1 MDWVR
6 VAACWVLVMLAV
18 SDLRSRRLSN
28 FGVAS
33 FAALYFVD
41 ALLTGSAPFSLTVHT
56 LTGGLSLALAALLFR
71 LGWLGGG
78 DAKLAAAVFLWSGPT
93 LATQVFFIVSVSG
106 LAIGLAV
113 IACGVLARH
122 HAPTADRL
130 AWLAPARGVPYGI
143 ALAAGGAAA
152 VWLPL
157 IPASPLALHASLALE
172 LFARL
177 A

>member
-6 VAACWVLVMLAV
+6 VAACGVLLTLAV

-28 FGVAS
+28 PGVAS

-41 ALLTGSAPFSLTVHT
+41 ALLAGSAPFSLEVHA
-56 LTGGLSLALAALLFR
+56 LTGGLSLAVAALLFR

-78 DAKLAAAVFLWSGPT
+78 DAKLAAAVFLWSGPA
-93 LATQVFFIVSVSG
+93 LATKVFFIVSVSG
-106 LAIGLAV
+106 LGVGLAV
-113 IACGVLARH
+113 IACGSLARH
-122 HAPTADRL
+122 DAEAAKRF
-130 AWLAPARGVPYGI
+130 AWLAPTRGVPYGI

-157 IPASPLALHASLALE
+157 IQASPLVLHASLALE
-172 LFARL
+172 PFARL